1 MNLAITLTM
10 IVVYIAGL
18 IYLVYRNPLPQQDFE
33 EFAVGGRSFGWA
45 FITMTIIGTW
55 YAGSM
60 YVGWAQ
66 MGVEQGIVVTYVMF
80 YTLGGLYIL
89 YVIAGPLWKL
99 GKKYGIKTM
108 GHYFELRYKS
118 RSLRTFTGFVA
129 LLIEFPWV
137 VTELLAAGYAMQA
150 ISYGK
155 IPFNLGMTIIA
166 VIFIAYI
173 VFAGMRAVII
183 ADFYQGWM
191 YIIGG
196 VVMFLAAGYAIFGG
210 YRGMFMEVRNL
221 NAEFLTV
228 PGPLAGWGG
237 DVPGA
242 LFWPSLI
249 LMGAIGA
256 YMWPS
261 LIARIFAASS
271 TKELKASSRFTPL
284 VAVAFTLVITFFFVG
299 AAARP
304 EFKGED
310 SAYAVVNLLSTL
322 GPVAVAVIC
331 ILILN
336 GSLSMM
342 DSMVSTW
349 SIVLVNDCIAP
360 YTKVTSKGL
369 TNISRISAL
378 VIGFGG
384 LLISMQELPS
394 IIQLV
399 IRMYQGIVQF
409 FPAVI
414 LGIFWKRG
422 NKWSAWSAT
431 VVGLAITGI
440 FSFTQPD
447 FVPALNGLQG
457 GLVALAANFLVYVVV
472 ALVTKPAPGVEQL
485 FIDAKTADADLGR
498 ELVR

>member
-1 MNLAITLTM
+1 
-10 IVVYIAGL
+10 
-18 IYLVYRNPLPQQDFE
+18 
-33 EFAVGGRSFGWA
+33 
-45 FITMTIIGTW
+45 
-55 YAGSM
+55 
-60 YVGWAQ
+60 
-66 MGVEQGIVVTYVMF
+66 
-80 YTLGGLYIL
+80 
-89 YVIAGPLWKL
+89 
-99 GKKYGIKTM
+99 
-108 GHYFELRYKS
+108 
-118 RSLRTFTGFVA
+118 
-129 LLIEFPWV
+129 
-137 VTELLAAGYAMQA
+137 
-150 ISYGK
+150 
-155 IPFNLGMTIIA
+155 
-166 VIFIAYI
+166 
-173 VFAGMRAVII
+173 
-183 ADFYQGWM
+183 
-191 YIIGG
+191 
-196 VVMFLAAGYAIFGG
+196 
-210 YRGMFMEVRNL
+210 
-221 NAEFLTV
+221 
-228 PGPLAGWGG
+228 
-237 DVPGA
+237 
-242 LFWPSLI
+242 
-249 LMGAIGA
+249 MGAIGA

-299 AAARP
+299 TAARP

-349 SIVLVNDCIAP
+349 SIVFVNDCVAP
-360 YTKVTSKGL
+360 YSKVTSKGL

-384 LLISMQELPS
+384 LIISMQELPT

-431 VVGLAITGI
+431 LVGLIITGI

-447 FVPALNGLQG
+447 FVPALHGMQG

-472 ALVTKPAPGVEQL
+472 ALVTKPVPGVEQL
-485 FIDAKTADADLGR
+485 FVDAKTADSDLGQ
-498 ELVR
+498 ELIR